1 MTKKQWTKT
10 TGASNLKQRS
20 IVLFIEDDDQLRE
33 TVQMIIESTGRDAWL
48 ARNGREAIELLHRQN
63 DALPDLIILDM
74 MMPEMGGAEFLE
86 RKALDPRI
94 ERIPVIVATAVRNL
108 QISQETVKLRH
119 KPFELQEL
127 IEDMDALCP

>member
-1 MTKKQWTKT
+1 MKQK
-10 TGASNLKQRS
+10 S

-48 ARNGREAIELLHRQN
+48 ARNGREAIELLGRQK
-63 DALPDLIILDM
+63 DVLPDLIILDM

-86 RKALDPRI
+86 KKSLDPRI
-94 ERIPVIVATAVRNL
+94 GPIPVIVATAVRSL
-108 QISQETVKLRH
+108 QFPEGAVKLRH